1 MPEPKQMILNKEI
14 FIPIAWVTI
23 IIASVSWLTTM
34 FVNIEYLK
42 KTQDDQARKIDEIY
56 QIVLRLEGNKNLSL
70 K

>member
-56 QIVLRLEGNKNLSL
+56 QIVLRLDGNKNLSL